1 MSAAAAKLLVV
12 EDQADLREALRAN
25 LAFEGHAVRAVGTAA
40 QALAELHRDPPDLTV
55 LDLMLPDMD
64 GFRVLRSAR
73 RAGYRG
79 AVLVLSARGQESD
92 KVNALDSGADDYV
105 TKPFGLLE
113 LLARIAALLRRTL
126 ADGTDLGPVRL
137 GDVEIDARSRTARR
151 AGKPVSLSPKEFD
164 LLLCLVRR
172 QGAAVS
178 RQELLASVWGHA
190 GTVETRTVDT
200 HVAELRRKLESDPA
214 RPRRLLTVRKVG
226 YRLCWEGE
234 GVGPAE
240 AE

>member
-105 TKPFGLLE
+105 TKPFRINV
-113 LLARIAALLRRTL
+113 LLADMEARKK
-126 ADGTDLGPVRL
+126 DGRGSAYK
-137 GDVEIDARSRTARR
+137 G
-151 AGKPVSLSPKEFD
+151 
-164 LLLCLVRR
+164 
-172 QGAAVS
+172 
-178 RQELLASVWGHA
+178 
-190 GTVETRTVDT
+190 
-200 HVAELRRKLESDPA
+200 
-214 RPRRLLTVRKVG
+214 
-226 YRLCWEGE
+226 
-234 GVGPAE
+234 
-240 AE
+240 